1 MNCINALNSSTYC
14 MAKGEG
20 LEPPWV
26 LTDGFGDHC
35 NRRYANPSKYWYPVK
50 VTILCRTIIS
60 RVLYL

>member
-1 MNCINALNSSTYC
+1 MNYTNALKNLIQC

-35 NRRYANPSKYWYPVK
+35 NRRYANPSNLGGPKEN
-50 VTILCRTIIS
+50 
-60 RVLYL
+60 